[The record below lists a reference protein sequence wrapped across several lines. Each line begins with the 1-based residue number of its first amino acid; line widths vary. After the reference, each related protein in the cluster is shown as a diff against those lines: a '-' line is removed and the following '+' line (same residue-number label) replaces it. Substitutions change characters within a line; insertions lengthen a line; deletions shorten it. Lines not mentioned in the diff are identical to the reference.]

1 MTIAQLVEGKLSELE
16 EILEEYLE
24 DLDDSRDALTNAED
38 TYEKFDSLVDKTRKE
53 IKDLEQEAD
62 SLDL

>member
-1 MTIAQLVEGKLSELE
+1 MTIAQLIEDELDALGE
-16 EILEEYLE
+16 LLEEYLE

-38 TYEKFDSLVDKTRKE
+38 NYEKFDNLVDKTRKE
-53 IKDLEQEAD
+53 IKDLELEAN